1 MKIKLLGKNL
11 DDIRP
16 LFPRFGLEEVENGAE
31 TVIAYGG
38 DGTLLSAE
46 REYPQLP
53 KLAIRDAATAPTC
66 PVHEAAQVLE
76 RFVSGALEK
85 SFLPKL
91 SAVCRDGKLLAVN
104 DLFLHNLDRSTAL
117 RYRVHIDGEL
127 YASEVRGDGV
137 CMSSVH
143 GSTAY
148 YRCITGGVFRVGVGL
163 AFSNSMVEVDHLVLD
178 SSSVVEVTVI
188 RGPGVVIADNSPD
201 TLQIEPGESVL
212 FRQTEE
218 SAVVYGLDGFM
229 CGRCRKLRHGVG
241 NI

>member
-148 YRCITGGVFRVGVGL
+148 YRCPFRKVEKNFQKSGDQLFPGCKNFSSGSYSRKSDESARGKDKKYSAFKCQTGGKF
-163 AFSNSMVEVDHLVLD
+163 FC
-178 SSSVVEVTVI
+178 
-188 RGPGVVIADNSPD
+188 
-201 TLQIEPGESVL
+201 
-212 FRQTEE
+212 F
-218 SAVVYGLDGFM
+218 
-229 CGRCRKLRHGVG
+229 
-241 NI
+241 